1 MTERVI
7 KIDGVEVIDEPS
19 PLSGS
24 SAPNSGMGHDRARPF
39 MQILGLLLGLLVA
52 LLKVTIAVTLSVGQV
67 LGAALRRAQEA
78 LADRAPRETAGRERS
93 ESDAA

>member
-7 KIDGVEVIDEPS
+7 KIDGVEVIDEPG
-19 PLSGS
+19 PLQGS
-24 SAPNSGMGHDRARPF
+24 SAPNSGMGDDRARP
-39 MQILGLLLGLLVA
+39 LTWSLRLLLVLLVA

-67 LGAALRRAQEA
+67 MGAALRRAQEA
-78 LADRAPRETAGRERS
+78 LANRTPRETAGRERG